1 MTSTQPVLTADSV
14 SVSYRV
20 PSRRFGSL
28 KEYVVAR
35 LRGEKVDKVEFKALD
50 DVTVRV
56 YPGECV
62 GLLGHNGSG
71 KSTLLKVMS
80 GILKAQK
87 GAVHSVGR
95 LTSLIE
101 LGAGFDPDLPAVDNI
116 MLSCTL
122 MGIHPKETKPRVAE
136 ILKFAELEDFQ
147 TFPLKNYSSGM
158 YARLG
163 FACAT
168 VIDPDIVLID
178 EVIGVGDE
186 AFQLKCHERLNQLR
200 AKGKAIILVTHDT
213 NAVRKFCSRVYCLH
227 HGKVM
232 FDGDT
237 ERGIQKYREL
247 LGLPGQLS

>member
-1 MTSTQPVLTADSV
+1 MSSTQPVLTADSI

-35 LRGEKVDKVEFKALD
+35 LRGEKVDKIEFKALD
-50 DVTVRV
+50 DVSVRV

-80 GILKAQK
+80 GILKAQTGK
-87 GAVHSVGR
+87 VVTVGR

-101 LGAGFDPDLPAVDNI
+101 LGAGFDPELPAADNI
-116 MLSCTL
+116 LLSCTL
-122 MGIHPKETKPRVAE
+122 MGFPPKEIKLRIAD

-168 VIDPDIVLID
+168 AIDPDIVLID

-186 AFQLKCHERLNQLR
+186 AFQIKCHTRLNQLR
-200 AKGKAIILVTHDT
+200 AAGKAIILVTHDT
-213 NAVRKFCSRVYCLH
+213 HAVRKFCSRVYCLH

-232 FDGDT
+232 FEGDT
-237 ERGIQKYREL
+237 EAGIEKYRVL
-247 LGLPGQLS
+247 LGLPGKPS